1 MAVVVEKGR
10 MKTLADFKKLAN
22 FFFEL
27 PDYEPKLLAWP
38 RLIDGAEIDKAK
50 TLANLKILI
59 EEINKIF
66 KADFNKENLE
76 MSIMPL
82 TEIWGRGE
90 LLWPLRAALSGKEIS
105 PGPFEIMEALGK
117 KETLRRLDIAI
128 EKLS

>member
-1 MAVVVEKGR
+1 M
-10 MKTLADFKKLAN
+10 
-22 FFFEL
+22 
-27 PDYEPKLLAWP
+27 PDYELKLLAWP
-38 RLIDGAEIDKAK
+38 RLIDGAEIDKEK

-76 MSIMPL
+76 ESIMPL

-90 LLWPLRAALSGKEIS
+90 LLWPLRAALSGKETS
-105 PGPFEIMEALGK
+105 PGPFEIMEVLGK
-117 KETLRRLDIAI
+117 EETLRRLDIAI